1 MIELIVKNSD
11 ENEKEHMVSMREYSY
26 KHDFQSHDW
35 NGKEIVI
42 FRELPTSTLLKCGKT
57 LKLKWVSQNMA
68 CKAMENQTIWE

>member
-1 MIELIVKNSD
+1 MIETTVKNSND
-11 ENEKEHMVSMREYSY
+11 NEKVHMVSMREHSN

-35 NGKEIVI
+35 KGKEIVI
-42 FRELPTSTLLKCGKT
+42 SKELPTSTLLKCGKT